1 MATRPIPPCIR
12 PKKQRTFGS
21 QVPTAASG
29 KNRNSLNI
37 RRADRPY
44 PCGFCGGSLCANS
57 GHSLSTLQRAFHPRY
72 GRCVLY
78 RVTQST
84 PFHRVFDFHGG
95 SPLLELGTVDEMQ
108 RPVPRYSLY
117 RMSTCTTAPPA
128 FRKLTSS
135 ARNDSSVCCASMS
148 RSPAAMAR
156 RVSLSHST
164 KWRRDDESPL
174 GRAIQ
179 RSGSRSCPGCT
190 TNTSGYDFRK
200 RTSLRLKPCRRRAA
214 AASDTKELD
223 AGQTACAW
231 RVDRPPQS
239 S

>member
-1 MATRPIPPCIR
+1 MRTNLRTESGRYGCRSRVICCRISIPPCIR

-95 SPLLELGTVDEMQ
+95 PPLLELGTLDEMQ
-108 RPVPRYSLY
+108 RPRPSIFTVQRI
-117 RMSTCTTAPPA
+117 R
-128 FRKLTSS
+128 S
-135 ARNDSSVCCASMS
+135 AGLLG
-148 RSPAAMAR
+148 
-156 RVSLSHST
+156 LSG
-164 KWRRDDESPL
+164 
-174 GRAIQ
+174 GRAQ
-179 RSGSRSCPGCT
+179 SGVGIEVSMTLHESNHGTQNGKNGP
-190 TNTSGYDFRK
+190 
-200 RTSLRLKPCRRRAA
+200 
-214 AASDTKELD
+214 
-223 AGQTACAW
+223 
-231 RVDRPPQS
+231 VH
-239 S
+239 